1 LQEAGLTTSQ
11 LGTGGGALLAAV
23 DGKSIELLRYSN
35 AQQRKFHRI
44 AKYLNEIK
52 DYRDR
57 LEKSQRGEKDKS
69 GDLVEAPKEKPTL
82 EPDKEDQRRCPTCK
96 LLLPEGSKVCPA
108 CMSKGKA
115 IRRMLVYLKPHKR
128 QIILIWITMI
138 FGLGF
143 SLIPVYLTRPLTD
156 QVLNP
161 VNHPRP
167 LEERLRLL
175 GLLVLTLGGVQFLGQ
190 ALAVWRGRM
199 AARRPQGVNLS
210 FLRSRPWANRE
221 VTNQVLR
228 RLVAPGSPGE
238 ASSPG
243 WWALAR

>member
-1 LQEAGLTTSQ
+1 MPLIDPLPKPLEETLASAINANDVTAAVSTDLDSSGSFGEEWLVVGPANLSVYSSNGNGFTPRIQ
-11 LGTGGGALLAAV
+11 LKLEEIKTATADDLVGGGALLAAV
-23 DGKSIELLRYSN
+23 DGKSIEILRYSN

-143 SLIPVYLTRPLTD
+143 SLILVYFICSLMD
-156 QVLNP
+156 
-161 VNHPRP
+161 
-167 LEERLRLL
+167 
-175 GLLVLTLGGVQFLGQ
+175 
-190 ALAVWRGRM
+190 
-199 AARRPQGVNLS
+199 
-210 FLRSRPWANRE
+210 
-221 VTNQVLR
+221 
-228 RLVAPGSPGE
+228 
-238 ASSPG
+238 
-243 WWALAR
+243 